1 VIHLD
6 TKAPIVENLFGISW
20 LSVDLA
26 NVLMIALSSIIVF
39 VICVLASRNLQMKP
53 TGAQNVMEWAVDF
66 VKGLIT
72 DTMDWKTGRT
82 FLPLGL
88 TLISFI
94 LVSNILGMVTVVIIG
109 DTSWWKSPTAD
120 AGITLT
126 LATMVVLLSHY
137 YGIKVRGFKEYGK
150 DYFRPIPVMLP
161 FKIIEEFTNT
171 LTLGLRLFGN
181 MFAGGILTA
190 LILGMAVSK
199 PTGFILSIVPMLAWS
214 GFSLFVAGIQ
224 AFIFTLLSML
234 YISNKVQSEA

>member
-1 VIHLD
+1 MMD
-6 TKAPIVENLFGISW
+6 TKSPVIENLFGISW
-20 LSVDLA
+20 LSVNLS
-26 NVLMIALSSIIVF
+26 NILMLTITSVILIIFGFF
-39 VICVLASRNLQMKP
+39 VGRNLQMKP
-53 TGAQNVMEWAVDF
+53 TGFQNFMEWVVDF
-66 VKGLIT
+66 VRGLIS
-72 DTMDWKTGRT
+72 DTMDWKTGRL

-88 TLISFI
+88 TLIMFI
-94 LVSNILGMVTVVIIG
+94 FTSNLIG
-109 DTSWWKSPTAD
+109 SVFTLTTKDNVAWWGSPTSD
-120 AGITLT
+120 AGVALT
-126 LATMVVLLSHY
+126 LAAMIVVLTHF
-137 YGIKVRGFKEYGK
+137 YGIKIKGFKEYGK
-150 DYFRPIPVMLP
+150 DYFRPIPIMAP